1 MKKMLL
7 LLVALTALYSCS
19 KQGDEPRSE
28 QPSQNEAPISLDFVA
43 EVGDTE
49 LKGLEAQVNG
59 TSTNGTFNGN
69 LVTFR
74 GQNTVMAWIYVVDK
88 NGLVAKVRR
97 SLQVKDAGR
106 TLVYK
111 GEVAPES
118 KSVDKATAK
127 LSIYIGLDANGLFAN
142 KGFKAIPEFGKATN
156 SPIGGSSEEFCI
168 LKSENNPLTF
178 IPEKRHWYK
187 TNGKLTFTM
196 SGSLFFIRF
205 RNDFLANSE
214 GLVPNSG
221 GNPGFRGGNGNSRP
235 RNAAQV
241 NQLSVANF
249 PVKESL
255 EVVVKN
261 GRTELA
267 KKAGTLSSIF
277 VQNTV
282 YDRAFTQTLPQ
293 SYSFPAGQSAATMS
307 KRPGQ
312 DETVFAFYSPLP
324 VTPDTP
330 GDPLAFGYKLAN
342 AAHYAERRF
351 NPALRQTI
359 AGKQSYYAESLNG
372 ASHRATVFDGST
384 QNGKIYFV
392 LLVNTPVL
400 TDGTGRN

>member
-1 MKKMLL
+1 MLL

-59 TSTNGTFNGN
+59 TSTNGNFNGS

-74 GQNTVMAWIYVVDK
+74 GQSSVMAWIYVVDK

-97 SLQVKDAGR
+97 PLEIKDNGR
-106 TLVYK
+106 TLIYK
-111 GEVAPES
+111 GEVAPAS
-118 KSVDKATAK
+118 KAVDRATAK
-127 LSIYIGLDANGLFAN
+127 LSVYIGLDANGLFAN

-178 IPEKRHWYK
+178 IPAKRHWYQ

-196 SGSLFFIRF
+196 AGSLFFIRF
-205 RNDFLANSE
+205 RNDFLASSQ

-221 GNPGFRGGNGNSRP
+221 QNTGFKGGNGVWKDRDP
-235 RNAAQV
+235 AQV
-241 NQLSVANF
+241 NKLSVANF

-261 GRTELA
+261 GKTELA
-267 KKAGTLSSIF
+267 QKAGTSSSIF
-277 VQNTV
+277 VQNTN

-293 SYSFPAGQSAATMS
+293 SYSFPAGQTAASMS

-312 DETVFAFYSPLP
+312 NETVFVFYSPLP
-324 VTPDTP
+324 AAATST
-330 GDPLAFGYKLAN
+330 DPLVFGYKLAN

-351 NPALRQTI
+351 NPLLKQTI
-359 AGKQSYYAESLNG
+359 AGKQSYYAESLNK
-372 ASHRATVFDGST
+372 ASHRATFFEGST
-384 QNGKIYFV
+384 QNGMIYFV
-392 LLVNTPVL
+392 TLVNTPVF
-400 TDGTGRN
+400 TSGSGHASAGN